1 MAIAS
6 TYDVSPDGKQ
16 LVFSSLD
23 ATGKSRL
30 WTAWLDRHSPP
41 HKFESDLSENF
52 PVFGPT
58 GDLYYQAQ
66 EGTSAF
72 LYHRPQNG
80 GAGKRVASHRVM
92 VLETISPDGK
102 WLVAETPISGEDTVR
117 GVQAFNVDDGAMK
130 RICYSLCVVRWS
142 ENRKFVYIGLPG
154 NSSNTAR
161 FKTFIVPVRHGS
173 VFPDLPVNGIRSEAD
188 LEAITGV
195 KMVEESLFPGHD
207 DSHYAFDRNSDH
219 RNIYRIPIPN

>member
-1 MAIAS
+1 MHGLAATS
-6 TYDVSPDGKQ
+6 AFTCGGKP
-16 LVFSSLD
+16 FPMENRS
-23 ATGKSRL
+23 KSRL

-41 HKFESDLSENF
+41 HKFKSDLSDNF

-66 EGTSAF
+66 EGTSSF
-72 LYHRPQNG
+72 LCHRPQNS
-80 GAGKRVASHRVM
+80 GAGKRVASQRVT

-130 RICYSLCVVRWS
+130 HICYSLCAVRRS
-142 ENRKFVYIGLPG
+142 ENGKFLFVGLPN
-154 NSSNTAR
+154 NSSSAGTFR
-161 FKTFIVPVRHGS
+161 TFIVPQRRGS
-173 VFPDLPVNGIRSEAD
+173 VFPDLPVNVIGSEAD
-188 LEAITGV
+188 LETITGV
-195 KMVEESLFPGHD
+195 RMVEQILHPGRD
-207 DSHYAFDRNSDH
+207 DSRCAFDRNSDH